1 MIVVKDETT
10 DCVAAQS
17 ANERAQHTNGWSSE
31 CVTTLISS
39 DTVEL
44 CSKEIEGQHWFG
56 CSPQSKRKER
66 TQQFVPNHLDEWHP
80 ECQFYKSESGCKFG
94 DKCSFA
100 HRQVEGQP
108 RQKPKKD
115 GDKSAVAIWKDA

>member
-1 MIVVKDETT
+1 MHGGKSTSEAVVHLGSSLDSRAE
-10 DCVAAQS
+10 VAWKVFA
-17 ANERAQHTNGWSSE
+17 
-31 CVTTLISS
+31 
-39 DTVEL
+39 
-44 CSKEIEGQHWFG
+44 
-56 CSPQSKRKER
+56 
-66 TQQFVPNHLDEWHP
+66 PNHLDEWHP

-108 RQKPKKD
+108 RQKPNKD